1 MNIQQINYI
10 LAVAEHRHFETAA
23 EKCFVTQSTLSTMI
37 SRFEEEKGIKI
48 FDRKRKPVKITREG
62 EQLIEQFKRIQQD
75 LIQLDHLVDEIK
87 GEVSGELH
95 IAAIPTIA
103 PFILPLFMQS
113 FAQKFPSLTIVV
125 REQHTEGII
134 HQLKDRELDIGIL
147 STPLNDPELIEID
160 LYNEPFVLYNAGV
173 SNNSPVTAK
182 ELDVSNLCL
191 LEEGHCMRTQVLKL
205 CELHK
210 NQFKQRLNFD
220 FQAGS
225 IDSLLRFVKANQ
237 ASTLLPYLSTL
248 DFNAEEGSH
257 ISVFEEPIPYRKVGM
272 VVHNHFAR
280 QQVVEKLKECI
291 LKKVEVLL
299 PTGQTKLG
307 KALEPGSY
315 GS

>member
-1 MNIQQINYI
+1 MNIQQIKYI

-37 SRFEEEKGIKI
+37 SRFEDEKGIKI

-62 EQLIEQFKRIQQD
+62 EELIEQFKRIQQE
-75 LIQLDHLVDEIK
+75 IEQLDHLVDEIK

-113 FAQKFPSLTIVV
+113 FAQKFPALNITV

-134 HQLKDRELDIGIL
+134 RQLKERELDIGIL
-147 STPLNDPELIEID
+147 STPLNDPDLLEFD

-173 SNNSPVTAK
+173 SENETVTAQG
-182 ELDVSNLCL
+182 LDVSNLCL

-205 CELHK
+205 CDLHK
-210 NQFKQRLNFD
+210 KHLKQRLNFD
-220 FQAGS
+220 FRAGS

-248 DFNAEEGSH
+248 EFNDNERSH
-257 ISVFEEPIPYRKVGM
+257 IATFEDPVPYRKVGM
-272 VVHNHFAR
+272 IVHNHFAR
-280 QQVVEKLKECI
+280 QQVQEELKQTI
-291 LKKVEVLL
+291 LEKVEGLL
-299 PTGQTKLG
+299 PADQAKLG
-307 KALEPGSY
+307 WALEPV
-315 GS
+315 